1 MLTMIKTIVN
11 KIMSGLVSKS
21 MLTAL
26 IGLIGHLVHLDSDA
40 LDDLIPDI
48 KDAMKKAIKVIIKRL
63 SKNPKMASQANQ
75 LLALIGNVLSQLG
88 LPKQTPEQLIQGVA
102 IELNIDADALKNL
115 FSHSVTDS
123 NYTRPQDPLAT
134 FNISIDALW
143 DGADKLIDLPIPNS
157 HAIATVGIQ
166 KLENELGA
174 MLDMI
179 Q

>member
-1 MLTMIKTIVN
+1 
-11 KIMSGLVSKS
+11 MSGLVSKS
-21 MLTAL
+21 MLTSL
-26 IGLIGHLVHLDSDA
+26 MGLIGHLIHLDSEA
-40 LDDLIPDI
+40 LTDLIPDI
-48 KDAMKKAIKVIIKRL
+48 KDAMKKAIKIIVKRL
-63 SKNPKMASQANQ
+63 SRNPKMASQSYQ

-115 FSHSVTDS
+115 FSHSVPDG
-123 NYTRPQDPLAT
+123 NYTQPQDPLAT

-143 DGADKLIDLPIPNS
+143 TGTDKLIDLPVPNGQ
-157 HAIATVGIQ
+157 AIAHIGMQ